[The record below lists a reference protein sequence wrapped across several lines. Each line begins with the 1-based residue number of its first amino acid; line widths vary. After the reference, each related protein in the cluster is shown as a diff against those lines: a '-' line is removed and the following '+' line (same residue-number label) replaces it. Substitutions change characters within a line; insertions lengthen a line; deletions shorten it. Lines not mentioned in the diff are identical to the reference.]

1 MLHVII
7 VILLFL
13 CRMTGLGFYT
23 YVYMAIHLLY
33 VLWDS
38 INYVCIRYTYV
49 CIRYRYICI
58 RYRYICIR

>member
-38 INYVCIRYTYV
+38 ICMYKVYVCMYKVYV
-49 CIRYRYICI
+49 CMYKV
-58 RYRYICIR
+58 